1 MVALLDALIKVE
13 GADAY
18 AVYQGELNERIT
30 KYNTIANQRAGE
42 KKPEKQFKYR
52 TVSSEL
58 SSIRI

>member
-18 AVYQGELNERIT
+18 TVYQRELNERIT

-42 KKPEKQFKYR
+42 KNRKTIQVQNSKQ
-52 TVSSEL
+52 
-58 SSIRI
+58 